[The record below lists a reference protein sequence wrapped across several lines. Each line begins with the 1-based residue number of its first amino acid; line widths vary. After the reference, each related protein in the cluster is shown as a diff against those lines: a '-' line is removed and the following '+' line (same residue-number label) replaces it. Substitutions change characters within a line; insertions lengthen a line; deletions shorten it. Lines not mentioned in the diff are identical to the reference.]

1 MQNRW
6 VRLLLFFCIAALLVS
21 ALTSCAVWCNLW
33 YAGCRVKET
42 RPPHLPAFDSVSI
55 SALLN
60 NTVFT
65 VDECTEYIDWTANFT
80 EQWDGTNNL
89 PSNVPKLRMMVRN
102 GSSQDLQF
110 LSSVN
115 ESDNA
120 VSLLGPVL
128 GTGARIEAGVSDLD
142 FKVFDPAT
150 MHCSIVRARDSL
162 LLESPIFSPLYSSH
176 VTRIWP
182 GKYWVILECFMYP
195 WEVKEPPLWFGSVRS
210 DTVYFQVV
218 ELK

>member
-6 VRLLLFFCIAALLVS
+6 VRLVLLLSVAALLAS
-21 ALTSCAVWCNLW
+21 AFTSCAVWCNLW
-33 YAGCRVKET
+33 YFGCKEKQIQ
-42 RPPHLPAFDSVSI
+42 PPHLPAFDSVSI
-55 SALLN
+55 STLLN
-60 NTVFT
+60 DTVFT
-65 VDECTEYIDWTANFT
+65 LDECTEYIDWLANVT
-80 EQWDGTNNL
+80 ERWDGANN
-89 PSNVPKLRMMVRN
+89 PPPHVPKLRMTVHN
-102 GSSQDLQF
+102 ASSQDLQF
-110 LSSVN
+110 MSSVN

-120 VSLLGPVL
+120 VSLLGPVP

-182 GKYWVILECFMYP
+182 GKYWVVLECFVYP
-195 WEVKEPPLWFGSVRS
+195 WEIKEPPVWFGSVRS